1 MSMHLEA
8 KEGQIAERILVPGDP
23 LRAKYIAEKFLT
35 DPVQFNAVRGI
46 LGYTGTYKGVP
57 VSVMG
62 TGMGLP
68 SISIYATELVRDYGV
83 KTLIRVGTCGTMQP
97 DKIGLRAVVLAQ
109 ACSTTSDINT
119 RVFPGSYCPCAD
131 WDLLMRAYEIGKEK
145 GLDMFVGNALSG
157 DAFYEEDDPK
167 GNRWQQYGVLVAEM
181 EGAGLYTIAKK
192 YDVRALMEVTVT
204 DGVPGVPELT
214 AMERQQTLDD
224 MITLGLDT
232 AIEF

>member
-1 MSMHLEA
+1 MSMHIQA
-8 KEGQIAERILVPGDP
+8 KDGQIAPRILLPGDP
-23 LRAKYIAEKFLT
+23 LRAKYIAEKFLKN
-35 DPVQFNAVRGI
+35 PFQFNAVRGI
-46 LGYTGTYKGVP
+46 LGYTGSYNGVD

-62 TGMGLP
+62 TGMGIP

-131 WDLLMRAYEIGKEK
+131 WELLVKAYQIGRQK
-145 GLDMFVGNALSG
+145 GLDMYVGNALSG
-157 DAFYEEDDPK
+157 DAFYEEEDPRAD
-167 GNRWQQYGVLVAEM
+167 RWKQYGVLVAEM
-181 EGAGLYTIAKK
+181 EGAGLYTVAKK
-192 YDVRALMEVTVT
+192 YGVRALMEVTVT

-224 MITLGLDT
+224 MIALGLDT
-232 AIEF
+232 AVEY